1 MLFWTRQF
9 ISTTFLL
16 TLFLDMNHVPVAFGV
31 WTKIDAGPFALLV
44 LWFEKLKQC
53 IYDTKN
59 RRIDWAHK
67 WTYLNS
73 LNFIDVVK
81 QVKNFY
87 LEVCFITFFPQCVF
101 GEITYVKH
109 VHWQIQVVL
118 KVISTLGTKRWI
130 CETTS
135 WWNPMKVPK
144 KDNPYLMQYD
154 PTFGSIVGTK

>member
-1 MLFWTRQF
+1 MAYLDLQTLKASHPFKGLMELMLFWTRQF

-73 LNFIDVVK
+73 LNFIDVVRL

-87 LEVCFITFFPQCVF
+87 LQVGFITFF
-101 GEITYVKH
+101 
-109 VHWQIQVVL
+109 L
-118 KVISTLGTKRWI
+118 KVFLVKLLTSRMYPYKRKLFW
-130 CETTS
+130 S
-135 WWNPMKVPK
+135 K
-144 KDNPYLMQYD
+144 KLFRY
-154 PTFGSIVGTK
+154 